1 MAAAMPQ
8 YMNNSI
14 EDDMAASAMS
24 LDLLSQSGGVKSGQ
38 KRPVVEIEDL
48 NSGDSQLFKVKA
60 SYVRP
65 QPVPERPSNPIER
78 LI

>member
-48 NSGDSQLFKVKA
+48 NSGDSQLFKVK
-60 SYVRP
+60 S
-65 QPVPERPSNPIER
+65 
-78 LI
+78 L

>member
-1 MAAAMPQ
+1 MPQ

-38 KRPVVEIEDL
+38 KRPALPEIEDL